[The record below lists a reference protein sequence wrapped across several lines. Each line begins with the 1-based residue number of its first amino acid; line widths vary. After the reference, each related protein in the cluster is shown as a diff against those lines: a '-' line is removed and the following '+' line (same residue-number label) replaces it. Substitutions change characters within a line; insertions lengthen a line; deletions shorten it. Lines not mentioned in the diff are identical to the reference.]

1 MASSMV
7 FTFIGADKPGLVQR
21 LAHTVSQHGGNWLE
35 SRMSELAGQFA
46 GIVQV
51 AIAERHRS
59 ALREALLELAGEG
72 LTIVVADNT
81 PEIPVIGHRYL
92 HLRIIGSDRPGIVLE
107 VASALAQRQI
117 NVLEMDTHITSAAM
131 TAEALFEASA
141 EIEVPK
147 TLNIDELNRQLDEIA
162 DQLTVDIDL
171 EEALR

>member
-7 FTFIGADKPGLVQR
+7 FTFIGADKPGLIQR
-21 LAHTVSQHGGNWLE
+21 LAHTVTQHGGNWLE

-51 AIAERHRS
+51 AIAERQRGS
-59 ALREALLELAGEG
+59 LQDALMKLSGDG
-72 LTIVVADNT
+72 LTIVVAENQ
-81 PEIPVIGHRYL
+81 PEIAVIGHRYL
-92 HLRIIGSDRPGIVLE
+92 HLRIVGNDRPGIVLE

-117 NVLEMDTHITSAAM
+117 NILEMDTHVTSAPM

-147 TLNIDELNRQLDEIA
+147 MLDLNDLNDHLDEISDELA
-162 DQLTVDIDL
+162 VDIEL